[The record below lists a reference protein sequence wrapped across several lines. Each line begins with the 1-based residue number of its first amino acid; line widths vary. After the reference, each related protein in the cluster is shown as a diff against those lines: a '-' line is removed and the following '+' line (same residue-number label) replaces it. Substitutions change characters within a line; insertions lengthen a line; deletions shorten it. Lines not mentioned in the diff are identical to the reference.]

1 MHVVVDNDEP
11 RKGDKQRTSFV
22 INSNLLEWVEQE
34 ADRLNASKSSIYVT
48 ALAEYRASREQNNG
62 LDAWDTIDEDDPY
75 DPHHFYTHS
84 QDRKG
89 HSFHM
94 RVNLP
99 KPLAGAAGALI
110 QTGRI
115 PQYRTIEDIARDAF
129 YHRIKQI
136 ARAIDDEELENTV
149 DVSMLLADELR
160 IQAEQDEAETFM
172 AAVRTNAD
180 RLWQLGERAALRKYL
195 ADREPYVDSIPNPYS
210 KELKDLIKNYRE
222 QLKRSARRR

>member
-1 MHVVVDNDEP
+1 MHVVVDNDQP
-11 RKGDKQRTSFV
+11 KKAASTRTSFV
-22 INSNLLEWVEQE
+22 INTNLLEWVEQE
-34 ADRLNASKSSIYVT
+34 ADRLSASKSSIYVT
-48 ALAEYRASREQNNG
+48 ALAEYRAARETGAG

-94 RVNLP
+94 RVNIP

-136 ARAIDDEELENTV
+136 ARAIDNEDLEQTV
-149 DVSMLLADELR
+149 DLAMLLADELR
-160 IQAEQDEAETFM
+160 IQAEQDEAESFM
-172 AAVRTNAD
+172 AAVRTNAE
-180 RLWQLGERAALRKYL
+180 RLWQLGERTALRKYL

-210 KELKDLIKNYRE
+210 KELKDLIGEYRAM
-222 QLKRSARRR
+222 LKRTRGRK